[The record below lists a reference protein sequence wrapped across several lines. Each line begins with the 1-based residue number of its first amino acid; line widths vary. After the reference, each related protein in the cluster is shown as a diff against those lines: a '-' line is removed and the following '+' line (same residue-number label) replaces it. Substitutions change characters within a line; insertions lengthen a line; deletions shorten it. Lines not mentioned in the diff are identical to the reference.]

1 MIFLAAISILLQTS
15 PSILFL
21 SNNVFHFLLC
31 LLSFALVF
39 SNKMDFNSIY
49 QDALSFGNNLRD
61 CYRNGDTN
69 KDGHLSKQELKA
81 ALQNFSG
88 EMITKCQLDEL
99 LDDMDPNGDGRITYD
114 GKLILFYS
122 ILFYRIARRL
132 KITEKVSFNIASGQK
147 VL

>member
-69 KDGHLSKQELKA
+69 KDGHLSKQELKV

-114 GKLILFYS
+114 GKLFLARAFASRSIYLNYLLFN
-122 ILFYRIARRL
+122 FC
-132 KITEKVSFNIASGQK
+132 KIVQ
-147 VL
+147 

>member
-1 MIFLAAISILLQTS
+1 MIFLAAISILLHTS

-114 GKLILFYS
+114 GKLILLYF
-122 ILFYRIARRL
+122 I
-132 KITEKVSFNIASGQK
+132 E
-147 VL
+147 